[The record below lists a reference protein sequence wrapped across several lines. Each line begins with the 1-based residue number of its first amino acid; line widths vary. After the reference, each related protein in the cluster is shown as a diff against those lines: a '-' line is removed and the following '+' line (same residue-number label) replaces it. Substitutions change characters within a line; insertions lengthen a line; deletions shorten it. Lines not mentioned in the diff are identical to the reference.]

1 MAGELNLQT
10 PKPIAAALADGL
22 RRAERP
28 CLFSARD
35 GSLLRLVAPNERLSR
50 EELEHHL
57 HQLLQQKH
65 MQQQLAEHV
74 NSCHLGKRKLHAVT
88 QSY

>member
-1 MAGELNLQT
+1 MAGKLNMQT
-10 PKPIAAALADGL
+10 PKLIAAALADAL
-22 RRAERP
+22 SRAERP

-57 HQLLQQKH
+57 HQLLHQKH
-65 MQQQLAEHV
+65 MQQLLVEHV
-74 NSCHLGKRKLHAVT
+74 DSCHLGKRKLHAST
-88 QSY
+88 QSS